1 MKYQNIL
8 FGLFVALSLTGV
20 LIAGS
25 EKNIGST
32 LACLY
37 ETIKSAL
44 AIGMLLLVVL
54 AAIVYAVG
62 QVLGAETRARAS
74 VWATAM
80 FTGAIIGA
88 LLYILL
94 PYILF
99 TLLPD
104 LFTGPGVLKDAVT
117 CSTAAVPAGPPI
129 PGAG

>member
-20 LIAGS
+20 LIAS
-25 EKNIGST
+25 ASQDNIGKT

-37 ETIKSAL
+37 DTIKSAL

-94 PYILF
+94 PYILH

-104 LFTGPGVLKDAVT
+104 LIDATGKSVTVVT
-117 CSTAAVPAGPPI
+117 CGT
-129 PGAG
+129 